1 MTTVFADS
9 YGFNTSD
16 ATRAL
21 QAAINDPNADK
32 IIVRNMNSPWFVSE
46 TIFLQ
51 SNKEIIFEAGVV
63 VQAKPGTFLDNTRPM
78 FRALSLDNIQL
89 IGLGSGENMATIK
102 MNKEEYKASEFGHIF
117 GFNGVKDF
125 VVKGLKLTGAG
136 GDGIHISGAAYE
148 TAKPGLRSYS
158 ENGLIENIISDN
170 NRRQGISID
179 SAKNLTVRN
188 SKFINTKGTPPSAG
202 IDLEPT
208 WSFESLQN
216 IKIQNVE
223 VRDNDGTGIQLA
235 LGNLNNQSEPVSI
248 DIDGAI
254 IDNSNLSGITIGAS
268 STSGNTN
275 NNLSNAP
282 INGTVNIRN
291 TQISRT
297 LGNSTVFNEP
307 SAGIYIQALSGD
319 QSDPN
324 NLKINFVDVT
334 ISDTANGK
342 ISKNPIFIQGF
353 GGENSAQQVGNL
365 SFTNVIVKDNFNRD
379 IIRAELGRSDGFL
392 NNISG
397 TITAF
402 NPNGVTG
409 DFDTETTPK
418 NFSLAVN
425 NGNSGQKIA
434 LAAPLEISLTN
445 PSFNKGFQGWSVWDS
460 SVSLTNRSADN
471 QWVKIN
477 SVGGGL
483 GQDITKDMIAG
494 QNYVVGGTAK
504 LSNMGDK
511 GYLGVLFK
519 DSAGTIQDFQAIT
532 VSEIMEKPVQLGFTA
547 PSNFAVAQI
556 FAWKENGSADFYVDD
571 FSLVKQPTIR

>member
-102 MNKEEYKASEFGHIF
+102 MNKEEYKASEFGHIL

-425 NGNSGQKIA
+425 NGNSGQKIV

-445 PSFNKGFQGWSVWDS
+445 SSFNKGFQGWSVWDS

>member
-102 MNKEEYKASEFGHIF
+102 MNKEEYKASEFGHIL

-425 NGNSGQKIA
+425 NGNSGQKIV

>member
-102 MNKEEYKASEFGHIF
+102 MNKEEYKASEFGHIL

-248 DIDGAI
+248 DIDGVI

-275 NNLSNAP
+275 NNLPNAP

-425 NGNSGQKIA
+425 NGNSGQKIV

>member
-9 YGFNTSD
+9 YGFSASD
-16 ATRAL
+16 ATGAL

-32 IIVRNMNSPWFVSE
+32 IIVRNMGRPWLISQ

-89 IGLGSGENMATIK
+89 IGLGSGKDMATIK
-102 MNKEEYKASEFGHIF
+102 MNKEEYKTSEFGHIL

-125 VVKGLKLTGAG
+125 VIKGLKLTGAG

-254 IDNSNLSGITIGAS
+254 IDNSNLSGITIAAS
-268 STSGNTN
+268 SSIGNTN
-275 NNLSNAP
+275 NNSPNAP

-297 LGNSTVFNEP
+297 LGNSTVFDEP

-324 NLKINFVDVT
+324 NLKINFTDVT

-353 GGENSAQQVGNL
+353 GGENSAKQVGNL

-397 TITAF
+397 SITAF
-402 NPNGVTG
+402 NPNGVTS

-434 LAAPLEISLTN
+434 LATPLEISLTN
-445 PSFNKGFQGWSVWDS
+445 PNFNKGLQGWSVWDS
-460 SVSLTNRSADN
+460 SVSLTNRSAEN

-504 LSNMGDK
+504 LSTMGDK

-519 DSAGTIQDFQAIT
+519 DAAGIIQDFQAIT

-556 FAWKENGSADFYVDD
+556 FAWKENGNADFYVDD
-571 FSLVKQPTIR
+571 FLLVKQPAIR